1 MKARFTAVICGIAV
15 VTAIAIAQNG
25 DAGYQPATV
34 VSIEKLAADAQH
46 PENGDQFKIAMRM
59 ADTIYLCRSSA
70 PSAAF
75 LDWSSGKQFPA
86 RLNGKVLEVK
96 NFDGQML
103 QLNITGKKK
112 PK

>member
-1 MKARFTAVICGIAV
+1 MKLRLAAVACGIAM
-15 VTAIAIAQNG
+15 IAVLGFAQSA
-25 DAGYQPATV
+25 DEGYQPATL

-96 NFDGQML
+96 NFDGQVL
-103 QLNITGKKK
+103 QLSITGKKK

>member
-1 MKARFTAVICGIAV
+1 MKLRFAAVACGMAMIAAV
-15 VTAIAIAQNG
+15 AFAQNT
-25 DAGYQPATV
+25 DAGYQSATV
-34 VSIEKLAADAQH
+34 ISIEKLAADAQH